1 MSLTENQEN
10 ESIFKREVDNRS
22 FEKNYKIERRRS
34 SELKVCNEV
43 GVGTLR
49 YEKNDGV
56 IHFSGKW
63 LLNALLAKYGTSD
76 YTSGKG
82 IAI

>member
-22 FEKNYKIERRRS
+22 FEKNYKIERRRR

-49 YEKNDGV
+49 YEKNDSV
-56 IHFSGKW
+56 IYFSGKW
-63 LLNALLAKYGTSD
+63 LLND
-76 YTSGKG
+76 
-82 IAI
+82 